1 VSTTDALRYRP
12 TDNPEGPRF
21 VSEPH
26 RHRWQAVGVV
36 SGFTDAARAR
46 ITGTEQHWVAQS
58 CECGKVRAVPL
69 LIEDAE

>member
-1 VSTTDALRYRP
+1 MTSDREAPAEEQAVFVP
-12 TDNPEGPRF
+12 FGPDPW
-21 VSEPH
+21 PH

-36 SGFTDAARAR
+36 PSPGPTNSPSFGRQ
-46 ITGTEQHWVAQS
+46 GYWVAQS